1 MSHRPMSVD
10 RPVFNSNLAALAA
23 ISLKVVG
30 AISILTAVVD
40 YLILLVP
47 LNLGNPQWQAAVTT
61 QMIDRGI
68 LPLVGIALIFTS
80 LWIES
85 SLRTLP
91 LPRGNRSDMPF
102 WLSVLASVFGAL
114 YLALTVL
121 HLSAVQFSTQSALE
135 QVGTE
140 ASQAS
145 SQLEQRISSQL
156 SQQQS
161 QLKALLQNSDQM
173 AQAIQSGQVPK
184 EIGQY
189 RNDPEGLNKFLQA
202 QANQARKKYQQEID
216 NRRIG
221 AEQRL
226 KQESWKNGIRTC
238 VTSVLLTLGYSL
250 LGWQGLRRV
259 NRV

>member
-1 MSHRPMSVD
+1 MSLD
-10 RPVFNSNLAALAA
+10 RSASNSSLAALAA
-23 ISLKVVG
+23 IALKVVG
-30 AISILTAVVD
+30 WTTILSALVD

-47 LNLGNPQWQAAVTT
+47 LNLGNPQWQVAVTT

-68 LPLVGIALIFTS
+68 LPLVGIALSLTS

-85 SLRTLP
+85 SLRTTP
-91 LPRGNRSDMPF
+91 LPRASRSDLPF

-121 HLSAVQFSTQSALE
+121 HLSGVQFSSQSALQ

-161 QLKALLQNSDQM
+161 QLEALLKNPERLD
-173 AQAIQSGQVPK
+173 QAIQSGQLPK
-184 EIGQY
+184 EIQQY
-189 RNDPEGLNKFLQA
+189 RNNPEGLKKFLQD
-202 QANQARKKYQQEID
+202 QADQARKKYQAEIG
-216 NRRIG
+216 NRRIE
-221 AEQRL
+221 AERRVR
-226 KQESWKNGIRTC
+226 QESWKNGIRTA

-250 LGWQGLRRV
+250 LGWQGLRQTSRG
-259 NRV
+259 

>member
-1 MSHRPMSVD
+1 MSVD
-10 RPVFNSNLAALAA
+10 RPVSNSSLAALAA
-23 ISLKVVG
+23 IALKVVG
-30 AISILTAVVD
+30 WVAILTAVVD

-68 LPLVGIALIFTS
+68 LPLVGMALLFTS
-80 LWIES
+80 LWFES
-85 SLRTLP
+85 SLRTTA
-91 LPRGNRSDMPF
+91 LPRASRSDMPF
-102 WLSVLASVFGAL
+102 WLSVLASIFGAL

-121 HLSAVQFSTQSALE
+121 HLSAVQLSSQSALE

-145 SQLEQRISSQL
+145 SQLEERISNQL

-161 QLKALLQNSDQM
+161 QLGALLKNPDRLN
-173 AQAIQSGQVPK
+173 QAIQSGQLPR

-189 RNDPEGLNKFLQA
+189 RNNPEGLNKFLQD
-202 QANQARKKYQQEID
+202 QANQARKKYQEEID
-216 NRRIG
+216 NRRMG
-221 AEQRL
+221 AERQL
-226 KQESWKNGIRTC
+226 KQESWKNGIRTS

-250 LGWQGLRRV
+250 LGWQGLRRA
-259 NRV
+259 NRG

>member
-1 MSHRPMSVD
+1 MSVD
-10 RPVFNSNLAALAA
+10 RPVSNSSLAALAA
-23 ISLKVVG
+23 IALKVVG
-30 AISILTAVVD
+30 WVAILTAVVD

-68 LPLVGIALIFTS
+68 LPLVGMALLFTS
-80 LWIES
+80 LWFES
-85 SLRTLP
+85 SLRTTA
-91 LPRGNRSDMPF
+91 LPRASRSDMPF
-102 WLSVLASVFGAL
+102 WLSVLASIFGAL

-121 HLSAVQFSTQSALE
+121 HLSAVQLSSQSALE

-145 SQLEQRISSQL
+145 SQLEERISNQL

-161 QLKALLQNSDQM
+161 QLGALLKNPDRLN
-173 AQAIQSGQVPK
+173 QAIQSGQLPR

-189 RNDPEGLNKFLQA
+189 RNNPEGLNKFLQD
-202 QANQARKKYQQEID
+202 QANQARKKYQEEID
-216 NRRIG
+216 NRRMG
-221 AEQRL
+221 AERQL
-226 KQESWKNGIRTC
+226 KQESWKNGIRTS

-250 LGWQGLRRV
+250 LGWQGLGRA
-259 NRV
+259 NRG